1 MVRLRRSVPAAV
13 LLVLLAPLAGCGGGS
28 RSSTQPAPVGDA
40 IVIASIS
47 PAEGTK
53 LPPGG
58 TVSFQVTCNYRLVS
72 AATGTVTLTIT
83 DGLGNVLPHGTASA
97 NVMRGEASVP
107 LSAQITIPA
116 TVAVVQVDCA
126 LQPTGNTTD
135 VIAANV
141 NFIVGS

>member
-116 TVAVVQVDCA
+116 TVAGVQVDCA